1 MSMQSETVSEYL
13 NLVDYARRIGAS
25 IVVGKDSFTLSI
37 KSSLKEETYD
47 FWSLDMMRAFI
58 SGHIAAEE
66 RLNDILP

>member
-13 NLVDYARRIGAS
+13 NLVDYARQMGATV
-25 IVVGKDSFTLSI
+25 IVGKDSFTLSI

-58 SGHIAAEE
+58 SGHMAAEA
-66 RLNDILP
+66 RHAAL

>member
-13 NLVDYARRIGAS
+13 NLVDYARQMGAS
-25 IVVGKDSFTLSI
+25 IIVGKDSFTLSI

-58 SGHIAAEE
+58 SGHMAAEARYAE
-66 RLNDILP
+66 L